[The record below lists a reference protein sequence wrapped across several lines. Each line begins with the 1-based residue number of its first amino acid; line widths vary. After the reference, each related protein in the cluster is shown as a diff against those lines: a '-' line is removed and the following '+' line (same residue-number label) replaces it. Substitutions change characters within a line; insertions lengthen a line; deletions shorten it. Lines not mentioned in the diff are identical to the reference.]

1 MLLIMSACL
10 LNLGEIQIFR
20 RVSKQIIKLF
30 KLLIL
35 NCYLHGYFYLGG
47 MSYRD
52 LYFQQQ
58 DNYLLFQNAI
68 QLQRLEDERLR
79 QVERLTLERQTI
91 NQRKTNNNNSKK
103 QFLFNYV
110 IYSIIWN
117 SQQELIQEQQYE
129 DDETTIW
136 WWYYQ

>member
-1 MLLIMSACL
+1 M
-10 LNLGEIQIFR
+10 
-20 RVSKQIIKLF
+20 
-30 KLLIL
+30 
-35 NCYLHGYFYLGG
+35 YGYFYLGG

-79 QVERLTLERQTI
+79 QIERLTLERQTI

-103 QFLFNYV
+103 
-110 IYSIIWN
+110 
-117 SQQELIQEQQYE
+117 
-129 DDETTIW
+129 
-136 WWYYQ
+136 